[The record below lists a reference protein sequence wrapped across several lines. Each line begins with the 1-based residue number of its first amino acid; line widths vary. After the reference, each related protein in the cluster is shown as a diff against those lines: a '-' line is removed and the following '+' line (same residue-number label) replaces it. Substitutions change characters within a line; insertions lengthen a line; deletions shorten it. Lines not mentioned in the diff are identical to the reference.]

1 MRSLFGLYS
10 ESGGERAAEKQ
21 QAQVHR
27 LCERRRM
34 ACGPRVYRGR
44 GGEEAGKQG
53 LNKANL
59 EQQLHCLCVYSAETD
74 APSDGYNIEMGCPVF
89 SSGAVGGD
97 GHCGATIGNKSIRG
111 MCKSM
116 YHKGP

>member
-1 MRSLFGLYS
+1 
-10 ESGGERAAEKQ
+10 
-21 QAQVHR
+21 
-27 LCERRRM
+27 M

-74 APSDGYNIEMGCPVF
+74 APSDDYDIEIGCPVF
-89 SSGAVGGD
+89 LPRAIGGG
-97 GHCGATIGNKSIRG
+97 GHCGAAMGYIHRCSGKGVRG
-111 MCKSM
+111 M